1 MLAVT
6 AALYEMMGMDYF
18 RDQLFKGT
26 FMDETESLDIM
37 KNYLKDILQK
47 QKLLK
52 LVKILK
58 RTFVYLI
65 KLKKLLRM
73 HEIKQ
78 EQNELDLVENN
89 KLFIM
94 LEKKLLKRVKKRL
107 LKRAK
112 PKCEVLLEKS

>member
-18 RDQLFKGT
+18 RDQFFEGT
-26 FMDETESLDIM
+26 FMDETESIDVM
-37 KNYLKDILQK
+37 KNYLKEHLTKTEIAKTSKNIEENVRLFN
-47 QKLLK
+47 
-52 LVKILK
+52 KIK
-58 RTFVYLI
+58 EAA
-65 KLKKLLRM
+65 KD
-73 HEIKQ
+73 EIKQ